1 VKRALALLGLAAAA
15 VVAPGGIAPAAA
27 RPAAPAPARTL
38 QHLVLMTQSGR
49 SFDNYFGARP
59 GVDNIPT
66 DACQRPSHVNQPACV
81 KPYPLGP
88 SPKQIQLRS
97 AAAVQQA
104 SVAKGAMNGF
114 VLAQTTRESDGT
126 AALGYFRPADL
137 PLLNDLADQ
146 GMVFDHWF
154 GGVPGGSVAN
164 RLFDVTA
171 RAAGDPSTVP
181 VSGWSNQAVIFD
193 RLTNAGIPWRIYVQN
208 YEPALTVDTAS
219 SKQRR
224 GGQVTR
230 VPLLAMRRYLDDPK
244 AMSHIVDLSR
254 YYRDA
259 VTGTLPAVSVV
270 VTTSSTEQA
279 PQDPAKGNTLAR
291 AVVNAL
297 ISSPEWSSSAFLL
310 QYDSSGGWYDHV
322 RPPRLAGATVGLRVP
337 ALMISP
343 FVAPGTVDHRVYDAA
358 STLRLIE
365 TTWSLEPLAE
375 RDRTAGDLRQA
386 IDLRARP
393 RPAALIGVPTDQP
406 VLQPDSTFLYV
417 GYLGAI
423 AVALAIVGVTVGT
436 TTVRDRR
443 RRMVTA

>member
-1 VKRALALLGLAAAA
+1 MRRVLAVLTLAAAA
-15 VVAPGGIAPAAA
+15 TVAPGLVPGAGA
-27 RPAAPAPARTL
+27 RPATPPARSL

-66 DACQRPSHVNQPACV
+66 DACQRPSHVTQPACV
-81 KPYPLGP
+81 KPYPLGAN
-88 SPKQIQLRS
+88 PKQLPLRTGV
-97 AAAVQQA
+97 AVQQA

-126 AALGYFRPADL
+126 SALGYFRPGDL

-146 GMVFDHWF
+146 GVVFDHWF

-171 RAAGDPSTVP
+171 RPAGDPSTVP
-181 VSGWSNQAVIFD
+181 VSGWSDQAVIFD

-208 YEPALTVDTAS
+208 YEPALTIDTAS

-230 VPLLAMRRYLDDPK
+230 VPVLALRRYLDDPT

-259 VTGTLPAVSVV
+259 ADGTLPAVSVV

-279 PQDPAKGNTLAR
+279 PQDPAKGNTVVR
-291 AVVNAL
+291 AAVNAL
-297 ISSPEWSSSAFLL
+297 ISGPDWRSSAFLL

-343 FVAPGTVDHRVYDAA
+343 FVVPGTVDHRVYDAA

-375 RDRTAGDLRQA
+375 RDRTAGDLRRA

-393 RPAALIGVPTDQP
+393 RPAALIGVPTDRP

-423 AVALAIVGVTVGT
+423 AAALAIVGATVAT
-436 TTVRDRR
+436 ATRRDRPR
-443 RRMVTA
+443 QVVTA